1 MGGLASLQPRI
12 LGILECAAANAAQT
26 KLRATEGA
34 QLRLKTYVRRNGS
47 NLCERVVFLI
57 IVKIIR
63 YARTQAHLRKL

>member
-34 QLRLKTYVRRNGS
+34 QLRLKTYVRRNP
-47 NLCERVVFLI
+47 R
-57 IVKIIR
+57 IVIVSIGKQCPI
-63 YARTQAHLRKL
+63 L